1 MFPVCPVTDELFSGC
16 VHRSRQC
23 SGTEVHSRCNQH
35 FGVVSASV
43 VYRKDQMGGFS
54 SIAGPRGPPLRA
66 NPRVLSCPSL
76 MLTEPRARWARTST
90 SDIKGPESAVP
101 ARVAIK
107 RSVNLIVRCNEEYC
121 NDCTRADISSAA
133 EKGQTFYRICWIGRA
148 FLGICILHGV
158 RTTDVSSVIGYLAN

>member
-23 SGTEVHSRCNQH
+23 CSGTEVHSRCNQR

-43 VYRKDQMGGFS
+43 VYSKDQMGGFS

-66 NPRVLSCPSL
+66 NPRVLSCPLL

-90 SDIKGPESAVP
+90 SDIKGPEKAVP
-101 ARVAIK
+101 ARVATK
-107 RSVNLIVRCNEEYC
+107 RSVNLIVRCNEQDC
-121 NDCTRADISSAA
+121 NDCTRADNSSAA
-133 EKGQTFYRICWIGRA
+133 EKGQTLYRDCRIEWY
-148 FLGICILHGV
+148 LPGICILNVVRNTDGLGV
-158 RTTDVSSVIGYLAN
+158 TGYL